1 MDQDTLSRLIEEARE
16 EEERLAFDVADTSQ
30 RKQQELAKLTET
42 EKLFHEADQVV
53 NDLEHT
59 KDRYLKVLDTVAERE
74 RSILQ
79 LESHVNKLY
88 KDSEQEFKRFDKK
101 REIKDR
107 VKACDQEVRQVLE
120 DLESKERYLS
130 IISDKEQQLVSEL
143 EAKYAGEMEF
153 ERKRVIEDE
162 EDDDKLNQVM
172 RDMAAFQLL
181 KEDAERE
188 ERDETLR
195 NQEVLE
201 QVQVR

>member
-1 MDQDTLSRLIEEARE
+1 
-16 EEERLAFDVADTSQ
+16 LAFDVADTSQ

-130 IISDKEQQLVSEL
+130 IIRDKEQQLVSEL